1 MDERRKNSKHIL
13 LSSWS
18 SSSARKPQEKK
29 KLNRLD
35 KKREK
40 KHSFLPQQVQ
50 VNHFLLSR
58 DSSILPFNTKFLDPF
73 LPSNYIVDIPFFS
86 LFLPFHSV
94 LLYQAN
100 LRKSFD
106 LSLQDYFFSRED
118 SGERLM
124 KNRYRTTTIS
134 MHDERTN
141 DDDVVGTRSSH
152 PPVQFRCSIIV
163 AGIVTNGQR
172 HLPGFWEHHC
182 GHIASVFNPRLVRSS
197 MCAASLVYTF
207 SSVE

>member
-1 MDERRKNSKHIL
+1 
-13 LSSWS
+13 
-18 SSSARKPQEKK
+18 
-29 KLNRLD
+29 
-35 KKREK
+35 
-40 KHSFLPQQVQ
+40 
-50 VNHFLLSR
+50 
-58 DSSILPFNTKFLDPF
+58 
-73 LPSNYIVDIPFFS
+73 
-86 LFLPFHSV
+86 
-94 LLYQAN
+94 
-100 LRKSFD
+100 
-106 LSLQDYFFSRED
+106 
-118 SGERLM
+118 M

-134 MHDERTN
+134 THDERTN
-141 DDDVVGTRSSH
+141 EAGTTRSLH